1 MKKRMKNKFSFKKF
15 KKKIK
20 EKSSISI
27 EKVKAYLRRF
37 FIKFVKTSSIN
48 ASVKLKQALT
58 KYIYHFPIFTLN
70 K

>member
-27 EKVKAYLRRF
+27 EKVKA
-37 FIKFVKTSSIN
+37 
-48 ASVKLKQALT
+48 
-58 KYIYHFPIFTLN
+58 
-70 K
+70 